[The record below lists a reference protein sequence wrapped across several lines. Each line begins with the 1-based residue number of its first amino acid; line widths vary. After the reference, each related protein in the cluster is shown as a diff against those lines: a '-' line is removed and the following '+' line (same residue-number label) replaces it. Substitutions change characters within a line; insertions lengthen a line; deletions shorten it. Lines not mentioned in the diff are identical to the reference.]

1 MKYMEEIK
9 PLILASRSPRRK
21 DLLSLL
27 GIPFQV
33 VPSSFEDSS
42 VTDVAPHEMVVRY
55 ALEKTLDV
63 ATRNKNS
70 WVLGADTVVV
80 HKGRVLGKPENREEA
95 LHMLLSLSGH
105 THCVFTGVC
114 LYHVASGYKQT
125 CHEVTEVS
133 FREFSTQEASA
144 YVRTGEPLD
153 KAGAYGAQGRG
164 SALINNVRGS
174 YTSVVGLPL
183 SKVVE
188 MLTSAGILEISAD
201 NGGMYRLTR
210 VKGRQDG

>member
-1 MKYMEEIK
+1 MYCMEEKIS
-9 PLILASRSPRRK
+9 LILASRSPRRK

-27 GIPFQV
+27 GIPFLV
-33 VPSSFEDSS
+33 VPSRFEDAS
-42 VTDVAPHEMVVRY
+42 VKDLLPREMVIHY
-55 ALEKTLDV
+55 AREKALDV
-63 ATRNKNS
+63 GTRIKKR

-80 HKGRVLGKPENREEA
+80 HGGRVLGKPGNRDEA
-95 LHMLLSLSGH
+95 LDMLLSLSGQ

-114 LYHVASGYKQT
+114 LVHVESGYEQT

-133 FREFSTQEASA
+133 FREFSPNEASA
-144 YVRTGEPLD
+144 YVQTGEPLD

-164 SALINNVRGS
+164 SALIEKVRGS

-188 MLTSAGILEISAD
+188 MLSRAGILEVSAR
-201 NGGMYRLTR
+201 NGGMYRL
-210 VKGRQDG
+210 KEIEGRYNG